1 MAQVPGLP
9 RSIASLPARFKGAVG
24 SPTHY
29 RLTVGNL
36 AADVLIDRD
45 GCRVEPPLGKH
56 EVEIKT
62 DPATWRAIDAGRMS
76 GIDAFAE
83 RKLFVRGGIE
93 RALWFEPSFDRPDA
107 GGTRYDMLN
116 VGRGRCRISALVAGD
131 EDAPPLV
138 LVHGLGATKSSWLS
152 IVPRLARHHRV
163 VALDLP
169 GFGASSKPMA
179 PYDAPWFANQVFVAM
194 DKLGIETASIGGNS
208 MGGRIAMEMALRKPD
223 RVEAIA
229 CLCPA
234 AAFSKRPWLRL
245 VRFVRPELT
254 FVAPRIPRNQVA
266 GQLRQLFADPDR
278 LHPDWFDAAVDEFR
292 NIWRDPRARIAFAR
306 SLRNI
311 YLDEPEGEDGF
322 WARLSGLDV
331 PALYIYG
338 RHDVLITHHFAR
350 KVSKH
355 VPDARVKVWSDCGH
369 VPQIE
374 FPERTSAEMLRHF
387 AAASRRTHP
396 ERAAVRTG

>member
-1 MAQVPGLP
+1 MAEVPDLP

-29 RLTVGNL
+29 RLTIGKI
-36 AADVLIDRD
+36 AADVHIERD

-93 RALWFEPSFDRPDA
+93 RALWFEPSFERPDA
-107 GGTRYDMLN
+107 GGTRYDI
-116 VGRGRCRISALVAGD
+116 VDAGRGRSHISTLVAGD
-131 EDAPPLV
+131 EDAPPL
-138 LVHGLGATKSSWLS
+138 LLLHGLGATKSSWLT
-152 IVPRLARHHRV
+152 ILPRLARHHRV
-163 VALDLP
+163 IAIDLP
-169 GFGASSKPMA
+169 GFGASSKPVA
-179 PYDAPWFANQVFVAM
+179 PYDAPWFANQAFVVM
-194 DKLGIETASIGGNS
+194 DKLGIDSAAVAGNS
-208 MGGRIAMEMALRKPD
+208 MGGRIAMEMAMRKPG
-223 RVEAIA
+223 RVDAIA

-254 FVAPRIPRNQVA
+254 FVTPRIPRGQVA
-266 GQLRQLFADPDR
+266 SQLRQLFARPDR
-278 LHPDWFDAAVDEFR
+278 LHPEWVDAAVDEFR
-292 NIWRDPRARIAFAR
+292 NVWRDPRARIAFAR

-311 YLDEPEGEDGF
+311 YLDEPEGENGF
-322 WARLSGLDV
+322 WARLKNLEV

-338 RHDVLITHHFAR
+338 KHDVLITHHFAR
-350 KVSKH
+350 KVESH
-355 VPDARVKVWSDCGH
+355 VDHARVVVWNDCGH

-374 FPERTSAEMLRHF
+374 FPDRTVGELLGHF
-387 AAASRRTHP
+387 GSVIRREEPRT
-396 ERAAVRTG
+396 ARTG